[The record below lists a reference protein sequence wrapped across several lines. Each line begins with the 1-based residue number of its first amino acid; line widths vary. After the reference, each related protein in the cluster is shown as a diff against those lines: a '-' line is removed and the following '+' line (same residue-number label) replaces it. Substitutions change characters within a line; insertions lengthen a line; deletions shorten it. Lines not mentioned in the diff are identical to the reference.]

1 MQGPS
6 SDYLKQVHYYA
17 INAIPKCSFRLLSF
31 QFLYAIMFDVL
42 YIISFI
48 LYINLVSLNDHVSMA
63 L

>member
-1 MQGPS
+1 MQ
-6 SDYLKQVHYYA
+6 LQV
-17 INAIPKCSFRLLSF
+17 IVF